1 MSSTSSNPPVDL
13 EKGVAGPAATANQ
26 FTVSAA
32 MPSPSSDLPF
42 DLDLEKGAAWP
53 AATKEGEE
61 QAVLNPRLV
70 KYMLTLDM
78 IYCLLSFIPLVWAMK
93 KFSNNQ
99 RDTWLVIIIASLVR
113 MLLIGVALL
122 AKKCTLGSDDGD
134 LSTKLLAASKK

>member
-70 KYMLTLDM
+70 KYMLTLN
-78 IYCLLSFIPLVWAMK
+78 S
-93 KFSNNQ
+93 SHS
-99 RDTWLVIIIASLVR
+99 IA
-113 MLLIGVALL
+113 L
-122 AKKCTLGSDDGD
+122 APANGNLGRDGD
-134 LSTKLLAASKK
+134 HASMSGYYKSFFCSHQG